1 MKKVLVL
8 FLVALLILSSSMA
21 LAGETKPLKIGYYG
35 MSPNA
40 GFSKEFFESVKNA
53 VDAHGH
59 EMIPIYTDFDA
70 AKMRSAY
77 EQFKM
82 QGVDVIIDENEIK
95 DSMTPFVEQALIDG
109 IPYIAC
115 FVTYDEIPEAYTY
128 GPSNQQM
135 GAASGEFLGKIVA
148 EEWDGKCDLILMVG
162 TFASAPD
169 ITVRLTSAL
178 PVFSEYVDTTNTKVQ
193 EIAATAGNASASFQ
207 LVMDALTANPG
218 KKTVIFCQT
227 DDMANAAQAAVEA
240 AGRANDVVLTGS
252 DCIDAA
258 QEYWQTAIK
267 EGNLTAPWRGSVF
280 LNTSTWGEAVIE
292 MAEKMVAGTQ
302 EEHNVVAKVAVAGMS
317 NWEEFFPDLMERD
330 FKKN

>member
-1 MKKVLVL
+1 MKRLLAVL
-8 FLVALLILSSSMA
+8 LVALLLISSVSV
-21 LAGETKPLKIGYYG
+21 LAEGKTPLKIGYYG

-40 GFSKEFFESVKNA
+40 GFSKEFFESVQKA

-70 AKMRSAY
+70 AKMRNAY

-82 QGVDVIIDENEIK
+82 QEVDIIIDENEIK

-115 FVTYDEIPEAYTY
+115 FVTYDEIPDAYTF
-128 GPSNQQM
+128 GASNQQM
-135 GAASGEFLGKIVA
+135 GEASGEFLGKIVA
-148 EEWDGKCDLILMVG
+148 EEWDGKADLILMVG

-169 ITVRLTSAL
+169 ITVRLTAAL
-178 PVFSEYVDTTNTKVQ
+178 PVLGTYIDMTNVKVQ
-193 EIAATAGNASASFQ
+193 ELAATAGNQSASFQ

-218 KKTVIFCQT
+218 KKTVILCQT

-240 AGRANDVVLTGS
+240 AGRAKDVVLTGS

-258 QEYWQTAIK
+258 QEYWQTALK

-280 LNTSTWGEAVIE
+280 LNTSSWGEMVID

-317 NWEEFFPDLMERD
+317 NWQEFFPDLMERD
-330 FKKN
+330 FKK